1 MLKKVT
7 DEFNIRQNNQNEKAE
22 EYQVKMLE
30 QIAANEVI
38 IRDLECG
45 NKIESSRLQL
55 QINGLL
61 SEKQMQD

>member
-1 MLKKVT
+1 L
-7 DEFNIRQNNQNEKAE
+7 
-22 EYQVKMLE
+22 
-30 QIAANEVI
+30 I

-45 NKIESSRLQL
+45 NKIESNRLQM

>member
-7 DEFNIRQNNQNEKAE
+7 DEFNIRQNNQNDKAE
-22 EYQVKMLE
+22 EYQIKMLE
-30 QIAANEVI
+30 QITANEVI

-45 NKIESSRLQL
+45 NKIESNRLQM

>member
-7 DEFNIRQNNQNEKAE
+7 DEFNIRQNNQIEKAE

-45 NKIESSRLQL
+45 NKIESNRLQM
-55 QINGLL
+55 QIDGLL

>member
-45 NKIESSRLQL
+45 NKIESNRLQM

-61 SEKQMQD
+61 SEKKMQD